1 MSETPSSPYN
11 RNRPQVRG
19 LRVYASDP
27 SLAESLSTADVHE
40 ATLHIRWE
48 ADPDDPSRDGPQ
60 PGPVGEYLEV
70 LDYDPASGGRWY
82 EPCDLN
88 DPYLL
93 ATDGHTPSDGNPQFH
108 QQMVY
113 AVAMKTI
120 WHFEKALGRR
130 VLWGP
135 RRTRVNGTLEDV
147 FVRRL
152 RIYPHALREANAYY
166 SPGKKAL
173 LFGYFKAPVTQQRRH
188 MPGSVVFTC
197 LSYDIIAH
205 ETAHAILDGIH
216 RRYLEPTNHDVLAF
230 HEAFADIVALF
241 QQFTI
246 DELLAHQ
253 VERLQGRLSADD
265 EEVGEAG
272 QILGNLARQFG
283 MAIGRGEAL
292 RQFAGTTPDPLA
304 IETTFEPH
312 ARGALLVAA
321 VFHAFVEIYRKRSA
335 DLWRIAR
342 QRGFDTTPG
351 HLHADMVARLTHE
364 ASKAAEHV
372 MNMCIRSVDYLPPVD
387 VTFGDF
393 LRAVITA
400 DLDAFPNDEWRYRV
414 AFIEAFR
421 RWGIFPEGVRS
432 MSVEALRWEGPKP
445 SPGGDDAITRFGAE
459 MQQSMVGWNLR
470 GNRKDIYDSLEQLRA
485 TVNGVIKR
493 SRRYKGRFID
503 GVDLDRA
510 FEVHSIRP
518 SRRVD
523 ADGQLVTDVVMEI
536 TQSRR
541 VTRDGR
547 EVKFRGGCTLI
558 FDLESGRVRY
568 CITKDVNSERRLERQ
583 LGFLRGAD
591 GPPSVWSV
599 YADPAAASEEGEV
612 LALVHRHIEA
622 PRPAEPGQEVTS

>member
-1 MSETPSSPYN
+1 MNETPTSPYN
-11 RNRPQVRG
+11 RSRPQVRG
-19 LRVYASDP
+19 IRVYASDP

-40 ATLHIRWE
+40 ATLQIRWE
-48 ADPDDPSRDGPQ
+48 ADPDDPSRDGPR

-135 RRTRVNGTLEDV
+135 RRVEENGEIRDEYV
-147 FVRRL
+147 GRL

-166 SPGKKAL
+166 SPSKKAL
-173 LFGYFKAPVTQQRRH
+173 LFGYFKAPPTEKRRH

-216 RRYLEPTNHDVLAF
+216 RRFLEPTNHDVLAF

-304 IETTFEPH
+304 MERTFEPH

-335 DLWRIAR
+335 DLWRIAS
-342 QRGFDTTPG
+342 QRGLDTRPG
-351 HLHADMVARLTHE
+351 HLHADLVTRLTHE

-372 MNMCIRSVDYLPPVD
+372 MNMCIRAVDYLPPVD

-432 MSVEALRWEGPKP
+432 MSVEALRWEG
-445 SPGGDDAITRFGAE
+445 STDGADGDGAVTDFGKR
-459 MQQSMVGWNLR
+459 MQECMSGWNLR
-470 GNRKDIYDSLEQLRA
+470 GDRRKIYQSLETLRA
-485 TVNGVIKR
+485 KVHTIIDASR
-493 SRRYKGRFID
+493 SYKSRIID
-503 GVDLDRA
+503 GVDLDSA

-541 VTRDGR
+541 VMRDGR
-547 EVKFRGGCTLI
+547 ELRFRGGCTLI

-583 LGFLRGAD
+583 LGFGRAMSGQTGVAA
-591 GPPSVWSV
+591 V
-599 YADPAAASEEGEV
+599 YADPDDAGEV
-612 LALVHRHIEA
+612 LALVHRNIEGPDSEA
-622 PRPAEPGQEVTS
+622 TGQEVTS